1 LKRFESKKRH
11 VLPGDFI
18 TTAPLRLQNNVVL
31 EGKRIISTTI
41 GLSDV
46 SDDSVRVISLT
57 GVYLPKTDDLVIG
70 TIQYIH
76 GNSWFADINSCYQ
89 GMLLGQDVF
98 GRGSYPT
105 KSEMEERLSKGDI
118 IFAKIANSDR
128 QREPLISIADQS
140 LGKIDSGELVK
151 ISPAKIP
158 RLIGKHGSMIQT
170 IEGSTN
176 ATITVGQNGL
186 IVVSCDETNGL
197 LKALAAIRM
206 VDEQAHLVNLT
217 DKVKKML
224 ESNGV

>member
-1 LKRFESKKRH
+1 MKKLESKKRR

-18 TTAPLRLQNNVVL
+18 TTSPLRLQDNVVL
-31 EGKRIISTTI
+31 DGKRVISTTI

-46 SDDSVRVISLT
+46 STDNVRVISLT
-57 GVYLPKTDDLVIG
+57 GIYIPKIDDLIIG
-70 TIQYIH
+70 KIESIF
-76 GNSWFADINSCYQ
+76 GNSWFADIKSCYK

-105 KSEMEERLSKGDI
+105 NSEMKNRLDKGDI
-118 IFAKIANSDR
+118 IFARIANFDR
-128 QREPLISIADQS
+128 QREPLISIADNN
-140 LGKIDSGELVK
+140 LGKIDSGELIK
-151 ISPAKIP
+151 ISPSKIP
-158 RLIGKHGSMIQT
+158 RLIGKQGSMIQT

-176 ATITVGQNGL
+176 AIITVGQNGV

-197 LKALAAIRM
+197 LKALTAIRM
-206 VDEQAHLVNLT
+206 IDEQAHIINLT

>member
-1 LKRFESKKRH
+1 MKKLDSKKRH

-18 TTAPLRLQNNVVL
+18 TTAPLRLHGNVVL
-31 EGKRIISTTI
+31 DGKRVISTAI

-46 SDDSVRVISLT
+46 STDSVRVIPLT
-57 GVYLPKTDDLVIG
+57 GVNLPKIDDLVIG
-70 TIQYIH
+70 IIQYIS

-105 KSEMEERLSKGDI
+105 TSEMKERLVKGDI
-118 IFAKIANSDR
+118 IFARIANSDR
-128 QREPLISIADQS
+128 QREPLISIADKN

-151 ISPAKIP
+151 ISPTKIP

-170 IEGSTN
+170 IEASTN

-197 LKALAAIRM
+197 LKALTAVRM
-206 VDEQAHLVNLT
+206 VDEQAHIVDLT
-217 DKVKKML
+217 DRVKKML
-224 ESNGV
+224 ETNGV

>member
-1 LKRFESKKRH
+1 MKKLDSKKRH

-18 TTAPLRLQNNVVL
+18 TTAPLRLHGNVVL
-31 EGKRIISTTI
+31 DGKRVISTAI

-46 SDDSVRVISLT
+46 STDSVRVIPLT
-57 GVYLPKTDDLVIG
+57 GVYLPKIDDLVIG
-70 TIQYIH
+70 IIQYIS

-105 KSEMEERLSKGDI
+105 KSEMKERLVKGDI
-118 IFAKIANSDR
+118 IFARIANSDR
-128 QREPLISIADQS
+128 QREPLISIADKN

-151 ISPAKIP
+151 ISPTKIP

-170 IEGSTN
+170 IEASTN

-197 LKALAAIRM
+197 LKALTAVRM
-206 VDEQAHLVNLT
+206 VDEQAHIVDLT
-217 DKVKKML
+217 DRVKKML
-224 ESNGV
+224 ETNGV

>member
-1 LKRFESKKRH
+1 MKKLEYKKRH

-18 TTAPLRLQNNVVL
+18 TTSPLRLQDNVVL
-31 EGKRIISTTI
+31 DGKRIISTTI

-46 SDDSVRVISLT
+46 STDNVRVISLT
-57 GVYLPKTDDLVIG
+57 GIYIPKIDDLVIG
-70 TIQYIH
+70 RIEYIF

-105 KSEMEERLSKGDI
+105 NSEMKSRLGKGDI
-118 IFAKIANSDR
+118 ILAKIANFDR
-128 QREPLISIADQS
+128 QREPLISIADKN
-140 LGKIDSGELVK
+140 LGKIDSGELIK
-151 ISPAKIP
+151 ISPSKIP
-158 RLIGKHGSMIQT
+158 RLIGKQGSMIQT

-176 ATITVGQNGL
+176 ATITVGQNGV

-197 LKALAAIRM
+197 LKALTAIRM
-206 VDEQAHLVNLT
+206 IDEQAHIINLT

>member
-1 LKRFESKKRH
+1 LKKFESKKRH

-41 GLSDV
+41 GLSDI
-46 SDDSVRVISLT
+46 SDDSARVLSLT
-57 GVYLPKTDDLVIG
+57 GVYLPKIDDLVIG
-70 TIQYIH
+70 TIQYIF

-105 KSEMEERLSKGDI
+105 MDEMKSRLDKGDI
-118 IFAKIANSDR
+118 IYARIANSDR
-128 QREPLISIADQS
+128 QREPLISIADKN
-140 LGKIDSGELVK
+140 LGKIDSGELIK
-151 ISPAKIP
+151 ISPTKIP
-158 RLIGKHGSMIQT
+158 RLIGKRGSMIQT

-176 ATITVGQNGL
+176 ATITVGQNGM

-197 LKALAAIRM
+197 LKALLAIRM
-206 VDEQAHLVNLT
+206 VDEQAHLVDLT

>member
-1 LKRFESKKRH
+1 MKRFESKKRH

-57 GVYLPKTDDLVIG
+57 GVYMPKIDDMVIG
-70 TIQYIH
+70 IIQYIH

>member
-1 LKRFESKKRH
+1 MKKFESKKRH

-18 TTAPLRLQNNVVL
+18 TTSPLRLQDNVVL
-31 EGKRIISTTI
+31 DGKRIISTTI

-46 SDDSVRVISLT
+46 STDNVRVISLT
-57 GVYLPKTDDLVIG
+57 GIYIPKIDDLIIG
-70 TIQYIH
+70 KIESIF
-76 GNSWFADINSCYQ
+76 GNSWSADINSCYQ

-105 KSEMEERLSKGDI
+105 NSEMKNRLDKGDI
-118 IFAKIANSDR
+118 IFAKIANFDR
-128 QREPLISIADQS
+128 QREPLISIADKN
-140 LGKIDSGELVK
+140 LGKIDSGELIK
-151 ISPAKIP
+151 ISPSKIP
-158 RLIGKHGSMIQT
+158 RLIGKQGSMIQT

-176 ATITVGQNGL
+176 ATITVGQNGV

-197 LKALAAIRM
+197 LKALTAIRM
-206 VDEQAHLVNLT
+206 IDEQAHIINLT

>member
-1 LKRFESKKRH
+1 
-11 VLPGDFI
+11 
-18 TTAPLRLQNNVVL
+18 LQNNVVL

-57 GVYLPKTDDLVIG
+57 GVYLPKIDDLVIG

-206 VDEQAHLVNLT
+206 VDEQAHLVDLT

-224 ESNGV
+224 EFNGV

>member
-1 LKRFESKKRH
+1 LKKFESKKRY

-18 TTAPLRLQNNVVL
+18 TTAPLRLQGNVVL
-31 EGKRIISTTI
+31 EGKRVIATSI

-46 SDDSVRVISLT
+46 SADSVRVIPLT
-57 GVYLPKTDDLVIG
+57 GVYLPKIDDLVIG
-70 TIQYIH
+70 TIQYIF

-105 KSEMEERLSKGDI
+105 TSEMKERLDNGDI
-118 IFAKIANSDR
+118 IYAKIANSDR

-151 ISPAKIP
+151 ISPAKIS
-158 RLIGKHGSMIQT
+158 RLTEKNGSMIET

-186 IVVSCDETNGL
+186 IILKCDNSAGL
-197 LKALAAIRM
+197 KKAIASVKMIGMIQYEVNIEDKIQNIL
-206 VDEQAHLVNLT
+206 DEN
-217 DKVKKML
+217 
-224 ESNGV
+224 N

>member
-1 LKRFESKKRH
+1 MKRFESKKRH

-57 GVYLPKTDDLVIG
+57 GVYLPKIDDMVIG
-70 TIQYIH
+70 IIQYIH

>member
-1 LKRFESKKRH
+1 
-11 VLPGDFI
+11 
-18 TTAPLRLQNNVVL
+18 LQNNVVL

-57 GVYLPKTDDLVIG
+57 GVYLPKIDDLVIG

-151 ISPAKIP
+151 ISPTKIP
-158 RLIGKHGSMIQT
+158 RLIGKQGSMIQT

-197 LKALAAIRM
+197 LKALTAIRM
-206 VDEQAHLVNLT
+206 VDEQAHLADLT
-217 DKVKKML
+217 DKMKKML